1 MLKFVIAALVA
12 LEIVLLSS
20 WVLPPANA
28 TSPDSEVYIWDYA
41 SIGSSQL
48 VCKKVVFHPENRPL
62 PPGVEVQPTRINS
75 RIVNDSNCDHL
86 TKPISK

>member
-41 SIGSSQL
+41 FIGSSQV
-48 VCKKVVFHPENRPL
+48 VCKKVVFHPVNRPL
-62 PPGVEVQPTRINS
+62 PPGVEVQPARINS

>member
-12 LEIVLLSS
+12 LEIVLLNS

-28 TSPDSEVYIWDYA
+28 TSPNSEVYIWDYA
-41 SIGSSQL
+41 SVGSSQL

-62 PPGVEVQPTRINS
+62 PPGVEVQPARIDS
-75 RIVNDSNCDHL
+75 RIVKDADCHHL